1 MTGHFEL
8 KRTDSGRFMFNL
20 KAANGETILT
30 SALYDSKEAASK
42 GIAAVI
48 ASAHTAS
55 HFEHKVASNKQP
67 YFVLNSAM
75 GEFLGKSEMYSSKA
89 SLDNGIKSVMLNAA
103 EATLKD
109 LTEEPEL
116 AKK

>member
-20 KAANGETILT
+20 KAGNGETILT
-30 SALYDSKEAASK
+30 SGLFDSKEAASK

-48 ASAHTAS
+48 ANAHSEAQ
-55 HFEHKVASNKQP
+55 FERKVASNRQS

-75 GEFLGKSEMYSSKA
+75 GDFLGKSEMYSSNA
-89 SLDNGIKSVMLNAA
+89 SLENGIKSVMRNAA
-103 EATLKD
+103 DATLKD
-109 LTEEPEL
+109 LTAEREL